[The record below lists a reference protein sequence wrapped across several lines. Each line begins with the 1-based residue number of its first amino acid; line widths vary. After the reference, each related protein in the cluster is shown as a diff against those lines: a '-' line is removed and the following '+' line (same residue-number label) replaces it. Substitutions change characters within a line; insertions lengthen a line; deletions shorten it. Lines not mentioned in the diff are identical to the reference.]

1 MTSTPSYYKKG
12 AGLNFYLW
20 TLKKHI
26 GITAIMSAIM
36 IIFMP
41 ANIFLNA
48 LSYVLNKAP
57 LQEYTDEFGNTLS
70 GYPMFGS
77 YLFGQILMIV
87 TIIIFVIVLSSMIFN
102 YMNNKQSVDAFHSL
116 PLSRPVLFMSKYFA
130 GLTLLLIPT
139 IVVLG
144 ITFAIKVLMNL
155 NDITN
160 LQFAKF
166 TFTLIMLE
174 IACYTFSVFITV
186 NTGTIFDSI
195 LSLIT
200 INIAWPL
207 MLLVTNALFGIMLY
221 GYTSNI
227 GFEMYFLLS
236 PFIRIVISFISP
248 SLGSVIWWLVFIV
261 VLFAASILLYSR
273 RKSEAA
279 GLPFAFPPLK
289 IIIKVVVSAL
299 SGIMLGFIFIAILN
313 NIIAFF
319 AGFILGSFIAYT
331 IVELIISRGFK
342 KYAKSLITY
351 AVIAA
356 AFGLFYCIISTGG
369 LGFETRVPKTDNVQG
384 VRIYGQ
390 ALSANDPN
398 SLTSYSSY
406 DNILLTDE
414 QSIYLVNQLHNNIAK
429 DVGEIRKK
437 TLFQP
442 ASYYIGDEDYETPYA
457 AYGLFSSMFSS
468 LNDITI
474 EYHMNNGNI
483 IKRTYNIQDNP
494 YSEIISD
501 INLQKDYQS
510 NQNTAKQM
518 QNAYYDQ
525 MFYYDSNGFDS
536 YNIDITKE
544 EYDRLN
550 NAFQTDLTEQFA
562 KDSTVDYQTPIAT
575 ITLRSDELNKTNKN
589 PFNIFL
595 FGSYSANDITI
606 LVYPGYSNVL
616 SFLEQKGM
624 ISSQRTDP
632 SLDGTYEIL
641 ESDLILISPDVQK
654 ASTTGY
660 ILGAKFEPFLY
671 DFDIE
676 PDRLEELQADSG
688 TVKSAYIT
696 DKTQINEILSSAV
709 KIDIYDFYNDPF
721 SNQTDFSGYSYVF
734 TYVNENNY
742 DDNRYLELYLIPE
755 ENTPEFLNDIEYSYH
770 TYKNFRDTFI
780 TTHVVV

>member
-261 VLFAASILLYSR
+261 VLFTVQYYFIPAAKVKLPDCLLH
-273 RKSEAA
+273 
-279 GLPFAFPPLK
+279 F
-289 IIIKVVVSAL
+289 
-299 SGIMLGFIFIAILN
+299 
-313 NIIAFF
+313 
-319 AGFILGSFIAYT
+319 
-331 IVELIISRGFK
+331 
-342 KYAKSLITY
+342 
-351 AVIAA
+351 
-356 AFGLFYCIISTGG
+356 
-369 LGFETRVPKTDNVQG
+369 
-384 VRIYGQ
+384 
-390 ALSANDPN
+390 
-398 SLTSYSSY
+398 
-406 DNILLTDE
+406 LL
-414 QSIYLVNQLHNNIAK
+414 
-429 DVGEIRKK
+429 
-437 TLFQP
+437 
-442 ASYYIGDEDYETPYA
+442 
-457 AYGLFSSMFSS
+457 
-468 LNDITI
+468 
-474 EYHMNNGNI
+474 
-483 IKRTYNIQDNP
+483 
-494 YSEIISD
+494 
-501 INLQKDYQS
+501 
-510 NQNTAKQM
+510 
-518 QNAYYDQ
+518 
-525 MFYYDSNGFDS
+525 
-536 YNIDITKE
+536 
-544 EYDRLN
+544 
-550 NAFQTDLTEQFA
+550 
-562 KDSTVDYQTPIAT
+562 
-575 ITLRSDELNKTNKN
+575 
-589 PFNIFL
+589 
-595 FGSYSANDITI
+595 
-606 LVYPGYSNVL
+606 
-616 SFLEQKGM
+616 
-624 ISSQRTDP
+624 
-632 SLDGTYEIL
+632 
-641 ESDLILISPDVQK
+641 
-654 ASTTGY
+654 
-660 ILGAKFEPFLY
+660 
-671 DFDIE
+671 
-676 PDRLEELQADSG
+676 
-688 TVKSAYIT
+688 
-696 DKTQINEILSSAV
+696 
-709 KIDIYDFYNDPF
+709 
-721 SNQTDFSGYSYVF
+721 
-734 TYVNENNY
+734 
-742 DDNRYLELYLIPE
+742 
-755 ENTPEFLNDIEYSYH
+755 
-770 TYKNFRDTFI
+770 
-780 TTHVVV
+780 